1 MSIPQAL
8 RRLGLS
14 GLLALPGLSA
24 AQLVVTTPE
33 DVGPGSLREALQA
46 ANAHPDLSTIR
57 FDIDRARFGPGPWTI
72 QLATELPEIRTPTRV
87 LGFTQPG
94 SVAGPTPLDGDYRVQ
109 IDDSAVADSVDN
121 LGAALAV
128 VRGGE
133 GSEISGLVF
142 LGGRAGKTSVLL
154 AADEA
159 AVVLCRVGVDAARRA
174 EPVAGAAISAIHADR
189 MRVERNLIGGS
200 GSSAIQ
206 LTGTGHRIS
215 GNWVGYDGYG
225 SSSLAN
231 FVAGSGIVGGLIAF
245 NPPPRLL
252 TAYSVAVQQGY
263 LGLRDSTI
271 SDNWVSQTQGS
282 AIGLSGSAVGTR
294 GNRVQGNRIG
304 IDLWNGAGA
313 WVDAGVRISSGA
325 DNNRVID
332 NRIGRAN
339 AGILLGDNRGATP
352 QLAGERNT
360 LSGNLFTEIAQ
371 RSIGLD
377 PARAF
382 APPANDPGD
391 ADSGPNRLQNHPVL
405 SFASSRGGVEG
416 QLDSAAHA
424 SYRIDLYSARRC
436 HPSGRDSAE
445 FHLGFGTVQTD
456 AAGRARFVLQ
466 AQVLPGGGL
475 RAGDVISATATDA
488 DGNTSE
494 LSPCLPATA
503 APTPQVQAPAL
514 PSPLPAHGGPRQL
527 AVELRSSL
535 ARLPEGRVELRAVSA
550 TGEAILGSG
559 LLSAGRLRID
569 APLSGFFPFAGR
581 YAIELDY
588 AGDGFH
594 APLRTSLGDVVVFRP
609 ALALESIEASSLV
622 RRDVSSG
629 DYEYLSVASAS
640 WIKLPLDSRLPW
652 IDGERI
658 ANAAGDPLDRAL
670 AGERS
675 QYQVGDGRGGVAAI
689 GSALLGPDVEV
700 LDLVQIDADP
710 RADAVVRDRGTG
722 RYGTV
727 LCVFVSE
734 GCERSGELDVP
745 AEHRYV
751 LSGDFNGDGQQDLVF
766 RDPANGKLLLLFMQF
781 GKPLSV
787 DSLAPLADEQPV
799 AAVDLDGDG
808 YEDLVWLDAPGN
820 SLLVS
825 MMKAGR
831 VVDLVREPLPAGDWT
846 SPGSA
851 HLAKPTDPDYGH
863 GHLLLAERN
872 TGEVIAWR
880 EVSVGGGRIRARI
893 DGVLFDPG
901 YAVQRTR

>member
-1 MSIPQAL
+1 MSIHHAL
-8 RRLGLS
+8 RRLGLF
-14 GLLALPGLSA
+14 GLLTLPGLAA
-24 AQLVVTTPE
+24 AQLVVTTP
-33 DVGPGSLREALQA
+33 DDAGPGSLREALHA
-46 ANAHPDLSTIR
+46 ANASPDLSTIR
-57 FDIDRARFGPGPWTI
+57 FAIDRARFGPGPWTI
-72 QLATELPEIRTPTRV
+72 RLATELPEIRTPTRV
-87 LGFTQPG
+87 LGFSQPG
-94 SVAGPTPLDGDYRVQ
+94 SIAGPTPLDGDYRIQ
-109 IDDSAVADSVDN
+109 IDDSAAADSVDN

-133 GSEISGLVF
+133 GSVISGLVF

-159 AVVLCRVGVDAARRA
+159 LLELCRIGVDAVRA
-174 EPVAGAAISAIHADR
+174 TAPVAGAAISAIHADR
-189 MRVERNLIGGS
+189 MRVQRNLIGGS

-225 SSSLAN
+225 GSSLAN
-231 FVAGSGIVGGLIAF
+231 LVAGAGVVGGAIAW

-252 TAYSVAVQQGY
+252 STYSASVQRGY

-271 SDNWVSQTQGS
+271 SDNWIAQTQGS
-282 AIGLSGSAVGTR
+282 AIGLIGTPVGTR
-294 GNRVQGNRIG
+294 GNLVQGNRLG

-313 WVDAGVRISSGA
+313 WVDTGVRMSSGG
-325 DNNRVID
+325 DNNRVVD

-339 AGILLGDNRGATP
+339 AGILLGDNRGAAP
-352 QLAGERNT
+352 ELAGEGNA
-360 LSGNLFTEIAQ
+360 LSGNVFIEVAS

-377 PARAF
+377 PQAAF

-405 SFASSRGGVEG
+405 SFASTRGGVEG
-416 QLDSAAHA
+416 QLDSAPNA

-456 AAGRARFVLQ
+456 TAGRARFVLQ
-466 AQVLPGGGL
+466 AQNLPGSGL

-494 LSPCLPATA
+494 LSPCLAATA
-503 APTPQVQAPAL
+503 AQTPQVLVPAL

-527 AVELRSSL
+527 AVELRSSS
-535 ARLPEGRVELRAVSA
+535 ARPPEGRVELRVLSA
-550 TGEAILGSG
+550 TGEATLGSG
-559 LLSAGRLRID
+559 LLSAGRLQID
-569 APLSGFFPFAGR
+569 APLNGFFPFAGR
-581 YAIELDY
+581 YTLELDY

-594 APLRTSLGDVVVFRP
+594 APLRTLLGDVVVFRP
-609 ALALESIEASSLV
+609 ALALETIEASTLV
-622 RRDVSSG
+622 RREVSSG
-629 DYEYLSVASAS
+629 DYEYLSVTSGS

-658 ANAAGDPLDRAL
+658 ANAAGDGLDRGL

-675 QYQVGDGRGGVAAI
+675 QYQAGDGRGGVAAI

-710 RADAVVRDRGTG
+710 RADAVVLDRSTG
-722 RYGTV
+722 RYATV

-734 GCERSGELDVP
+734 GCERGGELDVP

-766 RDPANGKLLLLFMQF
+766 RDPASGKLLLLFMQF
-781 GKPLSV
+781 GKTLYS
-787 DSLAPLADEQPV
+787 DSLAPLADEQPI

-820 SLLVS
+820 SLMVS

-831 VVDLVREPLPAGDWT
+831 VVDLAREPLPAGDWA

-851 HLAKPTDPDYGH
+851 HLGKPSDPDYGH

-880 EVSVGGGRIRARI
+880 EVSVGGGSIRARVE
-893 DGVLFDPG
+893 GVLFDPG
-901 YAVQRTR
+901 YAIQRMR